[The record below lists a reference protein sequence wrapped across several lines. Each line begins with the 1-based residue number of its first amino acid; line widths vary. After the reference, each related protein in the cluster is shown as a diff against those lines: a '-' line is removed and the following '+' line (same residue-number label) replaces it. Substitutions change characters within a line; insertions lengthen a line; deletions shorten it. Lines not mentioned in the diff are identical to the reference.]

1 MNLMSESH
9 HRDVRI
15 ATLNV
20 WGRHDPWPARRS
32 ILIEGFREL
41 QPDVVGLQEAI
52 TLDGYEQIADLL
64 GPNYNL
70 VHQTKGLIGDGNGNG
85 IGIASRW
92 PVGEVREV
100 NLHLTPRTADFP
112 CATLIAEIFAPDP
125 VGPFL
130 FVNHFPN
137 WQLNFEYEREIQTVA
152 AARVV
157 EELAEARRCHVVLA
171 GDLDADPN
179 AATIRFWTGRQSLD
193 RVSVCYRDAWESAHP
208 NELGHTFTPEAPY
221 VRGAAPDWP
230 FRRIDYIFVRCDRSG
245 PTLNIAA
252 CSRIFD
258 EPRNGVWGS
267 DHFGLVADLT
277 VRGSRA

>member
-1 MNLMSESH
+1 MTESGD
-9 HRDVRI
+9 REVRI

-20 WGRHDPWPARRS
+20 WGRHEPWTARRS
-32 ILIEGFREL
+32 VLIEGFGEL
-41 QPDVVGLQEAI
+41 QADVIGLQEVI
-52 TLDGYEQIADLL
+52 NFDGYDQVADLL
-64 GPNYNL
+64 GPDYNI
-70 VHQTKGLIGDGNGNG
+70 VHQTKGLTGDGNG

-100 NLHLTPRTADFP
+100 DLHLTPRTADFP
-112 CATLIAEIFAPDP
+112 CTTLIAEILAPEP

-193 RVSVCYRDAWESAHP
+193 RMSVCYRDAWASAHP
-208 NELGHTFTPEAPY
+208 NEPGHTFTPESPY
-221 VRGAAPDWP
+221 VAEQVPDWP

-252 CSRIFD
+252 CSRSFD

-267 DHFGLVADLT
+267 DHFGVVADLT
-277 VRGSRA
+277 VREHRT